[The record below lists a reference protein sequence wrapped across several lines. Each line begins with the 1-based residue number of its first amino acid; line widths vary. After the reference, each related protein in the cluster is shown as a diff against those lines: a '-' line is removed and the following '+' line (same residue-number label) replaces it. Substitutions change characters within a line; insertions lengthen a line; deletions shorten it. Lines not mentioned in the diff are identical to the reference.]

1 MLGELPSG
9 RTIGSPI
16 GLLAGATVVPV
27 SPVTPFMVRLTDE
40 PGSIITALAP
50 VGGDSAVNA
59 LPVRLT
65 TSRFGSRLPGVK
77 RIGSGLQ
84 ASSTPSSPITSAI
97 SLRLVSKLKTLP
109 PWLPA
114 PVFRAVLEE

>member
-40 PGSIITALAP
+40 PGSIITAFAP
-50 VGGDSAVNA
+50 EGGESAVNA

-65 TSRFGSRLPGVK
+65 TSRFGSKLAGVN
-77 RIGSGLQ
+77 RVGSG
-84 ASSTPSSPITSAI
+84 AHAVSTPSSPTTSTI
-97 SLRLVSKLKTLP
+97 NRRLASKLKIP
-109 PWLPA
+109 PP
-114 PVFRAVLEE
+114 